1 MYLEHVKDNIQN
13 EYKMIQNLQH
23 DIPED
28 KHCLSEQEVI
38 ELRQGLK
45 KKWEEINKTYQSITH
60 ISKIDTIGLKKKKET
75 CEKEM
80 AEIERDIKKLNKLYV
95 FVEAE

>member
-1 MYLEHVKDNIQN
+1 
-13 EYKMIQNLQH
+13 MIQNLQH

-28 KHCLSEQEVI
+28 KHCMSEEEVK
-38 ELRQGLK
+38 ELRQALK
-45 KKWEEINKTYQSITH
+45 KKWEEINKVYQSITH
-60 ISKIDTIGLKKKKET
+60 ISKVDTIGLKRKKET

-80 AEIERDIKKLNKLYV
+80 AEIEKDIKKLNKLYV